1 MSVAFA
7 DGVIRMVGD
16 CPVEDAETLLLLL
29 LAQQGA
35 PVDLS
40 GCGTIHAALL
50 QILLAAR
57 PAVSGTPADCF
68 VRDRVLPLLKHSEPA
83 R

>member
-1 MSVAFA
+1 MSVDFA
-7 DGVIRMVGD
+7 DGAIRLVGD

-29 LAQQGA
+29 VEHRA

-40 GCGTIHAALL
+40 DCGHIHAALL

-57 PAVSGTPADCF
+57 PPVQGTPVDCF
-68 VRDRVLPLLKHSEPA
+68 VREQVLPLLKHGEPA